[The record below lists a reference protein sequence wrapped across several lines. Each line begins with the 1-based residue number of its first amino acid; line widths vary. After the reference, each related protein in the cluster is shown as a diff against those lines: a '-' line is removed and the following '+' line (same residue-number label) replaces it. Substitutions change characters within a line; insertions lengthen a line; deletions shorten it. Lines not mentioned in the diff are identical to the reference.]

1 MEDSHIEPGLLQV
14 FRLFMTVLL
23 ALHVLQRLTPD
34 VHKHALPRP
43 GISVLAI
50 VIGSAFLLAYLSWPQ
65 LQRWLGG
72 LYLPLALLV
81 ASLTPVVG
89 QYLTFRNQ
97 PGLSPVQYGDYAWQE
112 TLLLIFPLLLVSW
125 QYTFRWALFFSLG
138 TVIADFILTSL
149 TASQVELVSSLYMR
163 VLFMRMVSFLA
174 VGYVVTRLM
183 EAQRQQRQ
191 MLQEANASLVDH
203 AATLEQL
210 TISRE
215 RNRLARE
222 LHDTLAHTLS
232 GVAVQ
237 LEAIKSLWDADPAQT
252 HTLLEQSL
260 VATRSGLTETRR
272 ALRALRA
279 TPLEDL
285 GLALALRSLA
295 ETVAERCGFRLD
307 LRIQEDL
314 SHLSA
319 SLEQGIYRVAQE
331 ALENTARHAMAC
343 RVQVELVQH
352 NETVILSIAD
362 DGRGFD
368 LHTVD
373 AESHFGLQGM
383 QERAEALGGTLE
395 VESRPRGGTR
405 VRLQVKLCQQKS

>member
-1 MEDSHIEPGLLQV
+1 MEDTQIEPGLLQV
-14 FRLFMTVLL
+14 FRLFMTILL

-50 VIGSAFLLAYLSWPQ
+50 VIGSAFLLVYLSWPQ
-65 LQRWLGG
+65 LQRWLGA

-81 ASLTPVVG
+81 ASLMPIVG

-97 PGLSPVQYGDYAWQE
+97 PGLSPAQYGDYAWQE

-125 QYTFRWALFFSLG
+125 QYTFRWALFFILG
-138 TVIADFILTSL
+138 AGIADFILTSL
-149 TASQVELVSSLYMR
+149 TTSQVELASSLYMR
-163 VLFMRMVSFLA
+163 VLFTRMLSFLA

-183 EAQRQQRQ
+183 KAQRQQRQ
-191 MLQEANASLVDH
+191 TLREANARLVDH

-237 LEAIKSLWDADPAQT
+237 LEAVKSLWDADPEQT
-252 HTLLEQSL
+252 HALLEQSL
-260 VATRSGLTETRR
+260 IATRSGLTETRR
-272 ALRALRA
+272 ALQALRA

-285 GLALALRSLA
+285 GLALALRNLA
-295 ETVAERCGFRLD
+295 ETIAERSGLRLD
-307 LRIQEDL
+307 LCIQENLD
-314 SHLSA
+314 HLSA

-331 ALENTARHAMAC
+331 ALENTARHAMAGC
-343 RVQVELVQH
+343 VQVELVQH
-352 NETVILSIAD
+352 DESLILTITD
-362 DGRGFD
+362 DGCGFD
-368 LHTVD
+368 LHTLD
-373 AESHFGLQGM
+373 AESHFGLRGM

-395 VESRPRGGTR
+395 VESRPRGGTT
-405 VRLQVKLCQQKS
+405 VRLQVGLCQSKS